1 MAKKKAKKGQ
11 RSAQG
16 DILARQAWEAKA
28 QAMRDGYGA
37 PGQRVWTQG
46 NAKAQASRKACRG
59 RVAAW

>member
-37 PGQRVWTQG
+37 PGQRVWTATDRRKEA
-46 NAKAQASRKACRG
+46 NRKACRG
-59 RVAAW
+59 RIDY